1 MENVSSATFK
11 LLFMY
16 LTELYLT
23 ELFLSEYY
31 NQRLYIRNCIK
42 EYCLLTT
49 DPTLKGNTENLLKTE
64 AKAIKINVEY
74 SDDERQ
80 NIKRKLEEDFARI
93 IDHLNLNLEDE
104 HLSETPHRIAKA
116 FVNDIFYG
124 LFNNPPDMKAFQANG
139 HSQMIISKDILFYS
153 MCSHHFLPFFGT
165 ISIGYIPDK
174 KLAGLSKFARIVD
187 YFARR
192 PQVQERLSDDIV
204 NFIQEKLQPKG
215 VGVYISGRHL
225 CQEQRG
231 IRTPS
236 TMITTSLRGSFL
248 ESGTTKAEFLRS
260 IGL

>member
-1 MENVSSATFK
+1 
-11 LLFMY
+11 
-16 LTELYLT
+16 LTLDSTYE
-23 ELFLSEYY
+23 
-31 NQRLYIRNCIK
+31 K
-42 EYCLLTT
+42 K
-49 DPTLKGNTENLLKTE
+49 P
-64 AKAIKINVEY
+64 KAIRKSNGHSITIRVDY
-74 SDDERQ
+74 SSKEKEE
-80 NIKRKLEEDFARI
+80 IKQKLEKDFNSI
-93 IDHLNLNLEDE
+93 IHNLNLHTEDE
-104 HLSETPHRIAKA
+104 HLTETPHRIAKA
-116 FVNDIFYG
+116 FVDDIFSG
-124 LFNNPPDMKAFQANG
+124 LFNNPPDIKEFDANG

-174 KLAGLSKFARIVD
+174 KLVGLSKFARIAD

-192 PQVQERLSDDIV
+192 PQVQERLADDIV
-204 NFIQEKLQPKG
+204 NYVQDNLQPKG

-248 ESGTTKAEFLRS
+248 ESATTKAEFLRS